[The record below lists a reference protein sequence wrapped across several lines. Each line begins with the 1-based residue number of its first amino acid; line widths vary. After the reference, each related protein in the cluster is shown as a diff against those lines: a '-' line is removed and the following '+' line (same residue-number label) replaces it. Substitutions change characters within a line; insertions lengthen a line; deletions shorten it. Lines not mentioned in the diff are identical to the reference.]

1 MINKIKKNEGQQYG
15 RAGNNMG
22 RDSLRYAK
30 STGGGRKGV
39 KNRSHYW
46 PTSASVG
53 SQLAQA
59 N

>member
-30 STGGGRKGV
+30 STGGGGKLE
-39 KNRSHYW
+39 
-46 PTSASVG
+46 PF
-53 SQLAQA
+53 L
-59 N
+59 

>member
-15 RAGNNMG
+15 RPGSNTG

-30 STGGGRKGV
+30 STGSERKGV
-39 KNRSHYW
+39 NNRSHYW
-46 PTSASVG
+46 PTSALVG